1 MHQDALVVRGL
12 GERVASG
19 GHLLVGQPRPQV
31 LAVDDLGRS
40 KIVRLGHHQRACER
54 AEDPLNGAAPSVL
67 AGAHLKQF
75 SDERQGG
82 FVHLQP
88 FGQQGSHLQQ
98 PAVKVR
104 AVPAQRL
111 KFLGDLLGEVGRLA
125 APGMGLPL
133 GCLQPLGHLGQPG
146 LQFGNPVGE
155 RSNLAR
161 TGRQHQAL
169 RSRGPRQLRHLSLA
183 PGQIGLVALTQGA
196 QGLQLGAARAV
207 VGALGLHRG
216 TVGGGLR
223 GLGGAHLVGQPV
235 DAELGRRPFR
245 PRMSQLVA
253 VDPRAE
259 VLVQGANLGQ
269 LPTQPGQLLVVG
281 AQRPQRVDLA
291 AGVDDGAVR
300 GGQLGE
306 LLHRLVGQLEGLRFV
321 EHELA
326 EQ

>member
-1 MHQDALVVRGL
+1 M
-12 GERVASG
+12 
-19 GHLLVGQPRPQV
+19 
-31 LAVDDLGRS
+31 
-40 KIVRLGHHQRACER
+40 
-54 AEDPLNGAAPSVL
+54 
-67 AGAHLKQF
+67 
-75 SDERQGG
+75 
-82 FVHLQP
+82 
-88 FGQQGSHLQQ
+88 
-98 PAVKVR
+98 
-104 AVPAQRL
+104 PAQRL

-169 RSRGPRQLRHLSLA
+169 RSCGPRQLRHLSLA
-183 PGQIGLVALTQGA
+183 PGQIGLMTLKQGA

-223 GLGGAHLVGQPV
+223 GLGGAHLVGKPV

-245 PRMSQLVA
+245 PRMSQPVA

-291 AGVDDGAVR
+291 AGVDDGAVC